1 MSFFQLHEYFF
12 HQVIVGKC
20 FILPFWQFKKKFT
33 QKLENTH
40 SKCLFTYLACYF
52 FVFKQITKSI
62 FFLLECGLTHKCL
75 LFFTPVKQIWCL
87 IQTMVKHQ
95 VLFLHCFLYY
105 CQYFLVTSYFLFSLK
120 IEQFL
125 TILFLLC
132 LLVEI
137 QVTR

>member
-20 FILPFWQFKKKFT
+20 FILPFWQFKKKIHPKVGKYT
-33 QKLENTH
+33 QQVYFYIPSL
-40 SKCLFTYLACYF
+40 LFLF
-52 FVFKQITKSI
+52 FKQITKSI

-75 LFFTPVKQIWCL
+75 LYFTPVKQIWCL

-125 TILFLLC
+125 TILCLLC